1 MDIGREEEGT
11 TETDSQVSALLDCPS
26 LRWGPVPA
34 QVQGDRQEPGMG
46 CAEIEMSGEEVSG
59 GLGDVGLQS
68 EDTLG
73 LGVYVRE

>member
-1 MDIGREEEGT
+1 
-11 TETDSQVSALLDCPS
+11 
-26 LRWGPVPA
+26 
-34 QVQGDRQEPGMG
+34 MG
-46 CAEIEMSGEEVSG
+46 CAEIEMSGEELSG